1 MISSSELFGK
11 WGIRP
16 AMAEIVPNG
25 ALMVLSKV
33 LLLCFVGPHDPAVQ
47 GPIELAGSQQS
58 LTDPVG
64 ETRAG
69 DVQCVR

>member
-1 MISSSELFGK
+1 VAK
-11 WGIRP
+11 
-16 AMAEIVPNG
+16 IVANR
-25 ALMVLSKV
+25 ALMGPLKAFQFRLVS
-33 LLLCFVGPHDPAVQ
+33 PHDPAVK
-47 GPIELAGSQQS
+47 GLIELAGSQQS